1 MRKSLLKYT
10 TVIAISAVLAA
21 TLTTAAFARCNVLP
35 DVHGYNTGKATVV
48 PLRGVA
54 EWLGAQV
61 QFNSPQITIS
71 YGGKQIT
78 MKLGSNVA
86 KVNGRTIK
94 MSTPARAY
102 GGITCVPLRAV
113 SEALGAVATYHA
125 QGIPEISSATLVTL
139 QANGRV
145 GNVIIH
151 VLPPNE
157 VAKIVKLYASEMDT
171 YHGDNAVIWVLS
183 RDAHGGKAMVIG
195 WNDQTSTYDFA
206 GRPDV
211 LWVRNGVWE
220 MGCYIN

>member
-1 MRKSLLKYT
+1 MSRVRYAS
-10 TVIAISAVLAA
+10 IAA
-21 TLTTAAFARCNVLP
+21 TVGLSLICLQGLATARCNVLP
-35 DVHGYNTGKATVV
+35 DVHGYNTGKGTVV

-61 QFNSPQITIS
+61 QFNSPQITIT
-71 YGGKQIT
+71 YGSNRIA

-94 MSTPARAY
+94 MSTLARAY

-113 SEALGAVATYHA
+113 SEALGAAATYHA

-151 VLPPNE
+151 MLPPNE
-157 VAKIVKLYASEMDT
+157 VAKIVKLYAGEMDT

-183 RDAHGGKAMVIG
+183 RDAHGAKAMAIG
-195 WNDQTSTYDFA
+195 WNDQTGTYDFA

>member
-1 MRKSLLKYT
+1 MIRSALWSL
-10 TVIAISAVLAA
+10 VIASMLTCLTSAAS
-21 TLTTAAFARCNVLP
+21 ARCNVLP
-35 DVHGYNTGKATVV
+35 AVHGYNTGKATVV

-61 QFNSPQITIS
+61 QFKSPQITIS
-71 YGGKQIT
+71 YGSQRIS
-78 MKLGSNVA
+78 MRLGSRA
-86 KVNGRTIK
+86 AQVNGRTIQ
-94 MSTPARAY
+94 MSAPAKAY

-113 SEALGAVATYHA
+113 SEALGVAVTYHPHGTPQIA
-125 QGIPEISSATLVTL
+125 SASLATL

-145 GNVIIH
+145 GNVIVH

-157 VAKIVKLYASEMDT
+157 VAKIVTLYAGEMDT

-183 RDAHGGKAMVIG
+183 RDAHGAKAMVIN
-195 WNDQTSTYDFA
+195 WNDQTGTYDFG

-220 MGCYIN
+220 MGCYVN